1 MKLTAAQLK
10 RIIKEEAE
18 AVAGAAAT
26 PWNTIAHHVTLNMG
40 PWRGE
45 PSALGQRFP
54 IIVTGLAGDDNV
66 LAAKVSLPQG
76 PVGNKPPA
84 NPHITVAVKLGVK
97 PAMSNSLL
105 KGDHTTQDLQL
116 SLEGELKDLSSPT
129 GGYTGLILDKN
140 GHNQLVNAV
149 NSLGYTLQPN
159 AEQTPPLAEFKATKQ
174 ESIRLLKNLIR
185 EFID

>member
-18 AVAGAAAT
+18 AAAAAAAT

-40 PWRGE
+40 PWKGD
-45 PSALGQRFP
+45 PAAVGQRFP
-54 IIVTGLAGDDNV
+54 ITVTGLAGDDKV

-76 PVGNKPPA
+76 PASNNT
-84 NPHITVAVKLGVK
+84 NPHITVAVKAGVK

-116 SLEGELKDLSSPT
+116 SLEGELQDLSSPT
-129 GGYTGLILDKN
+129 GGYTGLILDEN

-159 AEQTPPLAEFKATKQ
+159 AKQTPPLAKFEATKQ
-174 ESIRLLKNLIR
+174 ESVRLLKSLIR